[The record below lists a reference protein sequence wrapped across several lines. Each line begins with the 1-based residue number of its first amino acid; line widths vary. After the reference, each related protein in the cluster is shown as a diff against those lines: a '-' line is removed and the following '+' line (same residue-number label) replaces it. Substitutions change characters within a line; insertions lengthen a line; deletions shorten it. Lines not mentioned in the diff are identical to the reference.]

1 MTPITIPILLL
12 VLPLL
17 ALYHYLLYPLLF
29 SPLCKIPAAN
39 PFASISS
46 LWILYIRWL
55 NIENQTLLRLHEK
68 LGPIV
73 RLAPN
78 ELSVN
83 CYEGGLKT
91 IYGGGF
97 AKDEFYVR
105 RFVNYGKVNMLCMTD
120 NKEHGL
126 RRRMLSSVYSKSSIM
141 SSANL
146 RVTSRIILFDRLLP
160 QLVKS
165 AEDGKAVDM
174 FKLSYAYSMDSFM
187 AFQFGLKLGSN
198 FLQDTRERD
207 WYMNAFFG
215 RRKWYFWS
223 DNFSGLVGGLL
234 KMGVH
239 LVPKWITVANE
250 EQADWVLKKCDQ
262 AEEMIASGQGIA
274 TGDEPTPF
282 IQERAAM
289 RKAGGDDK
297 SDSKDY
303 PYRWELASE
312 MYDHSAAAMETSG
325 DTLTYVF
332 YELSRHPELQK
343 KLRDELLQLDPPL
356 RYTVDGEVDLPE
368 FKALDNIPLLSAI
381 LQETLRRWT
390 PVPGGQPRVTP
401 SPVCSLA
408 GYDNIPPGVKV
419 HSSAGV
425 LHRNP
430 NVFPNPEEWNPD
442 RWLEA
447 SDKQTSEMSRWFW
460 AWSSGGTT
468 CLGNNFAT
476 NSMKLVIAAVYS
488 NFTTSIVD
496 AEGIEQDEGYT
507 AGPKGSKLMLQ
518 FNRIE

>member
-1 MTPITIPILLL
+1 MTPTIYLVSLILPFILLYQYIL
-12 VLPLL
+12 LPLFL
-17 ALYHYLLYPLLF
+17 
-29 SPLCKIPAAN
+29 SPLSKIPAAN
-39 PFASISS
+39 PLSPITN
-46 LWILYIRWL
+46 LWILYIRWR
-55 NIENQTLLRLHEK
+55 NIENQTLLRLHQK

-120 NKEHGL
+120 NKAHGL

-141 SSANL
+141 SSASL
-146 RVTSRIILFDRLLP
+146 RVTSRNMLFDRLLP

-165 AEDGKAVDM
+165 AEAGKPVDV

-198 FLQDTRERD
+198 FLLDTKERD
-207 WYMNAFFG
+207 WYMDAFFG
-215 RRKWYFWS
+215 RRQWYFWS

-234 KMGVH
+234 RVGIH
-239 LVPKWITVANE
+239 LVPKWITIANHE
-250 EQADWVLKKCDQ
+250 AADWILKKCDL
-262 AEEMIASGQGIA
+262 AEEMVSSGEELPV
-274 TGDEPTPF
+274 GDVPTPYV
-282 IQERAAM
+282 QERAAF
-289 RKAGGDDK
+289 RKASGDGGDGAPE
-297 SDSKDY
+297 DY

-312 MYDHSAAAMETSG
+312 MYDHKAAAMETSG
-325 DTLTYVF
+325 DTLTYIF
-332 YELSRHPELQK
+332 YEMSRHPELQK
-343 KLRDELLQLDPPL
+343 KLRDELLKLDPPL
-356 RYTVDGEVDLPE
+356 KCSLEGDAELPE
-368 FKALDNIPLLSAI
+368 FKAVDDIPLLGAI
-381 LQETLRRWT
+381 LQETLRRWA

-401 SPVCSLA
+401 PPVCSLA

-430 NVFPNPEEWNPD
+430 EVFPNPEEWTPD
-442 RWLEA
+442 RWLDS
-447 SDKQTSEMSRWFW
+447 SDKQTSEMNRWFW

-476 NSMKLVIAAVYS
+476 NSMKLVIATVYS
-488 NFTTSIVD
+488 NFTTKIVD
-496 AEGIEQDEGYT
+496 AKGIEQDEGYT
-507 AGPKGSKLMLQ
+507 AGPRGSKLMLQ
-518 FNRIE
+518 FDRVK